1 MGKVEKELLKCI
13 LALELEEGCA
23 SVETLNSRF
32 LFSEEECLEI
42 LSNLEDLGL
51 VKRLDSSSYILTEDG
66 RKEIKIVFTG
76 GVFDIIHLGHITAL
90 NEAKSYGDFLVVVV
104 ARDETVERMKGRKP
118 LNDEISRLKIVK
130 CLRMVDV
137 ALLGDEKNQYKIVEK
152 VKPDVIALG
161 YDQKHSEDEVKR
173 EVERLGLNVEV
184 VRLKNVVPNVKTSSL
199 LLKIVNQF

>member
-1 MGKVEKELLKCI
+1 VGKVEKELLKCI